1 MAEGVLGLGSSGSTG
16 LNQELIDKLKSAEA
30 KARVEPITTKLE
42 NWDSELE
49 KITEIETKVSDF
61 LATLK
66 QFDLYS
72 EDANVF
78 DQVNATTTGSAAV
91 FDAYDVSGLQEGTN
105 TITVN
110 QLAQRDVFQTS
121 TISDS
126 EALISG
132 GQDSG
137 DKITISVGGQT
148 YDFSTEG
155 KTYTELAEE
164 MSSNENLIVSVEQVS
179 TSESRLIIKSTES
192 GLDNALNITQSGVDF
207 GFGSGVTKTISGQDS
222 DLSTSPAYLT
232 GITINGDTIDNFP
245 NGKYTT
251 YDQLADE
258 INSYTEGGVQQY
270 QASTSYDPVSREFTF
285 NIQAL
290 DGSTVS
296 VEEIGDGDGES
307 FIDPSHVSS
316 AQNMKAQI
324 DGVDYDI
331 SSNTLTIQGNLT
343 MTAIELGTS
352 TISIQKDTSSI
363 LPGVQEIVTKYN
375 ELNDMVNAE
384 LYNADSPV
392 EDLSS
397 LRMIM
402 GTIKDALFGTYGEN
416 DDKNLFNYG
425 FSTDL
430 YGTLS
435 VDTTAFSSALGSNP
449 AGMKDLFIGTAEKP
463 GVGTVLK
470 EFVDG
475 LDGYEGLLT
484 LYGEDMAD
492 RKTTLEEDQTKAQ
505 ELLDTKYSLMS
516 QQFASYTA
524 IITQMES
531 SFGGLKMMIQQS
543 TSSS

>member
-49 KITEIETKVSDF
+49 KITAIETKVSDF

>member
-1 MAEGVLGLGSSGSTG
+1 MAEGILGLGSSGSTG
-16 LNQELIDKLKSAEA
+16 LNQELIDKLKNAEA

-78 DQVNATTTGSAAV
+78 DQVNATTTGSAAI

-207 GFGSGVTKTISGQDS
+207 GFGSGVTKTISDQDS
-222 DLSTSPAYLT
+222 DLSNSPAYLT

-245 NGKYTT
+245 NGKNTT

-270 QASTSYDPVSREFTF
+270 QASTSYDSVSREFTF

-363 LPGVQEIVTKYN
+363 LPGVQDIVRQYN

-384 LYNADSPV
+384 LYDADSPI

-402 GTIKDALFGTYGEN
+402 GTIKDSLFGTYGED

-435 VDTTAFSSALGSNP
+435 VDTTAFSSALGSDP

-475 LDGYEGLLT
+475 LDGYNGLLT

-531 SFGGLKMMIQQS
+531 SFSGLQMMIQQS

>member
-30 KARVEPITTKLE
+30 KARVEPITTQLE
-42 NWDSELE
+42 DWDSELE
-49 KITEIETKVSDF
+49 KITEIETKVSEF
-61 LATLK
+61 LATLE

-207 GFGSGVTKTISGQDS
+207 GFGSGVTKTISDQDS

-363 LPGVQEIVTKYN
+363 LPGVQDIVTQYN

-384 LYNADSPV
+384 LYDADSPV

-402 GTIKDALFGTYGEN
+402 GTIKDALFGTYGED

-435 VDTTAFSSALGSNP
+435 VDTTAFTSALGSDP
-449 AGMKDLFIGTAEKP
+449 DGMKDLLIGTAEKP

-470 EFVDG
+470 EYVDG

-492 RKTTLEEDQTKAQ
+492 RKTTLEENQTKAQ

-531 SFGGLKMMIQQS
+531 SFSGLQMMIEQS